1 MRLARVITVRA
12 RRASRAAP
20 ARAVARGLRRVAR
33 EAGRVLA
40 FSLVPSLVTDV
51 LVRHKQLDQA
61 FVVDETTTDLWNT
74 FFAAILY
81 NVVVWSKRA
90 LRS

>member
-1 MRLARVITVRA
+1 
-12 RRASRAAP
+12 
-20 ARAVARGLRRVAR
+20 
-33 EAGRVLA
+33 VLA
-40 FSLVPSLVTDV
+40 FSLVPSLATEV
-51 LVRHKQLDQA
+51 LVWHKQLDQA

-81 NVVVWSKRA
+81 NVVVWSKRT